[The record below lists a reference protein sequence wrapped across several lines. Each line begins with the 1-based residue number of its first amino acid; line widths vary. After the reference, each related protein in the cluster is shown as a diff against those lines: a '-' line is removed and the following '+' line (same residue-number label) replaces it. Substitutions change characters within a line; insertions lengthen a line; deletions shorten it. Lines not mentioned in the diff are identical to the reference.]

1 MTILLDAP
9 AVLTAEAVFDPIG
22 LGDIGFARRWTRRA
36 LLGQPAGIVDNAA
49 LVVSELVSNALQYGG
64 RRVTLTIA
72 VHHDRI
78 EITVTDRG
86 IHGAPIIMRPADEHG
101 RGGHIVNALADHV
114 QTDRADNGT
123 SVHAILHT
131 TNGD

>member
-22 LGDIGFARRWTRRA
+22 LSDIGFARRWTRRA
-36 LLGQPAGIVDNAA
+36 LLGQPARIVDNAV

-64 RRVTLTIA
+64 RRVTLAIT

-86 IHGAPIIMRPADEHG
+86 VHGQPIKQRPDDEHG
-101 RGGHIVNALADHV
+101 RGGHIVNALAAHV
-114 QTDRADNGT
+114 QTDRAGDGT
-123 SVHAILHT
+123 SVRAILHIE
-131 TNGD
+131 GA